1 MSRLLVSCGTLMPG
15 GAERVLSV
23 LSNGFA
29 DNYDEV
35 IYLTW
40 IDAPDFYP
48 LDNRIKRICI
58 ERECNSKALIK
69 KALWFRKYVKH
80 SDFSLILSF
89 LEPFNVLICG
99 SLIGVDVPII
109 VADRNDPHWVWNN
122 IFQRSLRFLAYRRA
136 RCIVCQTENNQN
148 YYTGSYL
155 RKTKVI
161 YNPIFLPSEYK
172 GRALKSPKEHRIVSV
187 ARLDEQKNLGMMI
200 RAFALF
206 HKNHKDYS
214 LTIYG
219 EGPMR
224 ERIETLISELELEG
238 SVFLPGAKKNVWD
251 LIVNAEIFALSSWY
265 EGMPNALLEA
275 LCLGLP
281 CVSTRVSGAKD
292 LIEDGI
298 NGLLV
303 DLGDEIGMAKCFE
316 IIANDSQKGNRIGTE
331 GANIFLLLRID
342 RISAEWINLFD
353 KVLASKY

>member
-1 MSRLLVSCGTLMPG
+1 MKLLVSCGTLMSG

-23 LSNGFA
+23 LSKSFA

-48 LDNRIKRICI
+48 LDNRIKRICV

-69 KALWFRKYVKH
+69 KALWFRNYVKH
-80 SDFSLILSF
+80 SNFSLILSF

-122 IFQRSLRFLAYRRA
+122 LFQRSLRFLTYKKA
-136 RCIVCQTENNQN
+136 RCIVCQTENNQSYYKGN
-148 YYTGSYL
+148 YLKKS
-155 RKTKVI
+155 KVI
-161 YNPIFLPSEYK
+161 YNPIFLPREYK
-172 GRALKSPKEHRIVSV
+172 GRALMSAKEHRIVSV

-200 RAFALF
+200 RAFSLF
-206 HKNHKDYS
+206 YKNHNDYS

-224 ERIETLISELELEG
+224 EQIEKLISDMKLNECV
-238 SVFLPGAKKNVWD
+238 SLPGAQKNVWD

-292 LIEDGI
+292 LIEDGV

-303 DLGDEIGMAKCFE
+303 DLGDEVSMAKCFD
-316 IIANDSQKGNRIGTE
+316 IIANDSQKGRELGEE
-331 GANIFLLLRID
+331 GINVFDLLRIE
-342 RISAEWINLFD
+342 RISTEWINLFD
-353 KVLASKY
+353 NVLVSKQ